1 MRILATCLMALSLP
15 LAAVPL
21 LVPASLS
28 AQPAR
33 KPDLADAVAGTYF
46 GDVISDARG
55 SSRSDV
61 TITVTRVGPNTIQ
74 VTSDY
79 RRLPEFTTKI
89 ERVADTVQQI
99 GTAQV
104 FLLERA
110 RTPQRLNI
118 TVDDASWAGE
128 RQ

>member
-1 MRILATCLMALSLP
+1 MALSLP